1 MRWRPLRPGELDHE
15 LIWLSVTVTG
25 AVIAGIWLQSG
36 IPTPVCVFHE
46 FTGFPCPGC
55 GATRCVRHLLK
66 GEWLTAFLLNPVFFV
81 TVFLFAI
88 YDVYAAT
95 VLALRLPRLRFD
107 QIPSWLGTAARFG
120 IPAIIL
126 INWGWLV
133 YSKV

>member
-1 MRWRPLRPGELDHE
+1 MRWRPLRSGELDHE

-25 AVIAGIWLQSG
+25 AVIAGIWLLSG

-66 GEWLTAFLLNPVFFV
+66 GEWTTAFLLNPVFFV

-88 YDVYAAT
+88 YDVYAAI

-107 QIPSWLGTAARFG
+107 RIPSWLGTTARFG
-120 IPAIIL
+120 IPALIL